1 MKKGQWVIR
10 FKCGNLTLWEVEDAG
25 YMVSLKHADSSWE
38 ILTPHDT
45 PSIISVFNNKE
56 DAEHAFEIL
65 HGLKSVFDD
74 TIETIETKRNT
85 AILQAAKQWGMKQ

>member
-1 MKKGQWVIR
+1 MMKKGQWVIR
-10 FKCGNLTLWEVEDAG
+10 FKDGNLTLWKVEN
-25 YMVSLKHADSSWE
+25 VSQTVHLRSGFFDVFVLPQSEH
-38 ILTPHDT
+38 T
-45 PSIISVFNNKE
+45 ISVFNNKE